1 MFALKTFL
9 NSSYEMVPDSSLHRA
24 HSVKRKKK
32 DEDVC
37 MTLLARCVGKE
48 VCVHVEILERYPI
61 VRVRSLQDG
70 LKHHKVIPRDEP
82 AFVGVRDAEERRE
95 LRPADLVQVALRRD
109 GLHEL
114 LAAQIPA
121 QRRGGGAGRREV
133 PGQRGAA
140 KWA

>member
-24 HSVKRKKK
+24 HSVKRKKQ
-32 DEDVC
+32 DGDVC

-70 LKHHKVIPRDEP
+70 LKHHKVIPLDEP

-114 LAAQIPA
+114 LDVHIPA
-121 QRRGGGAGRREV
+121 ARRTARREREGV
-133 PGQRGAA
+133 PGQHCGPRH
-140 KWA
+140 